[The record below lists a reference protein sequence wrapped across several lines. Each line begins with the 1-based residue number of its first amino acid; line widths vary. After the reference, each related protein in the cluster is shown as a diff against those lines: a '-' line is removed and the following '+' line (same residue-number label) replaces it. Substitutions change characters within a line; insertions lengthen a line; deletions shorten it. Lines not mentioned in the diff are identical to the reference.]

1 MVCELKLYDQT
12 GSSVTVLDTCSLR
25 EREEKKLKKTR
36 PSYVWKKY
44 GERRAT
50 KVSKQCKSTV
60 WGNSHEFFLMAQNI
74 NLGHKSM
81 SRRSMA
87 HPVRWGFNHGES
99 VGELIAVQVV
109 CLDYF

>member
-1 MVCELKLYDQT
+1 MEKIR
-12 GSSVTVLDTCSLR
+12 R
-25 EREEKKLKKTR
+25 EKG
-36 PSYVWKKY
+36 Y
-44 GERRAT
+44 

-81 SRRSMA
+81 SKRSMA